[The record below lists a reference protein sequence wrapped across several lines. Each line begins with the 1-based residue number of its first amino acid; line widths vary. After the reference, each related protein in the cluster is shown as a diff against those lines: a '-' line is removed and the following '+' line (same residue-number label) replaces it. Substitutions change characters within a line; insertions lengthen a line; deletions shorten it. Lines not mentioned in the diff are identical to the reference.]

1 MIFRWNHVLNHIFQ
15 RINLIQNQIL
25 FYQRNK
31 MKLLN
36 FQQIKHW
43 INYVLYHEIQVFSLS
58 LHYHSVYRNRPF
70 LKSFQGRKK
79 EQEYT

>member
-1 MIFRWNHVLNHIFQ
+1 
-15 RINLIQNQIL
+15 
-25 FYQRNK
+25 

-58 LHYHSVYRNRPF
+58 FHYHSVYRNRPF
-70 LKSFQGRKK
+70 LKSSQGRKK

>member
-1 MIFRWNHVLNHIFQ
+1 
-15 RINLIQNQIL
+15 
-25 FYQRNK
+25 

-70 LKSFQGRKK
+70 LKSSQGRKK